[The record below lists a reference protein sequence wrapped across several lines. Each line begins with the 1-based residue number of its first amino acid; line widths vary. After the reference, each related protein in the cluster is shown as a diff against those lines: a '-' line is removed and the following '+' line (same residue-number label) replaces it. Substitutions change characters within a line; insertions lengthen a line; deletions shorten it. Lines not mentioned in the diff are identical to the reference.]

1 MNYEEL
7 VHRILHRVDEL
18 AYVANHEDIDPDQ
31 KPYLHAIGE
40 ALSEPSR
47 TARELRQMAQG
58 FYDEGRIDKVM
69 LHSALHVI
77 AASPKV
83 QDPQEAARQVALQE
97 LAAYEVGG
105 RWLAANLASVDRH
118 RGVLAFNLD
127 QLEIALDYFSRAF
140 ERQRIPGNVGNVL
153 ATLLRLGEIAEARD
167 LHRQVQSAFPPY
179 FTREL
184 ERLIGL
190 DPDLALLRKEDHR

>member
-31 KPYLHAIGE
+31 KPYMHAIGK
-40 ALSEPSR
+40 ALSEPGR
-47 TARELRQMAQG
+47 TARELRQLAQG
-58 FYDEGRIDKVM
+58 FFDEGCIDKVM

-97 LAAYEVGG
+97 LASYEVGG
-105 RWLAANLASVDRH
+105 PWLSANLASVDRH
-118 RGVLAFNLD
+118 RGVLAFSLD
-127 QLEIALDYFSRAF
+127 QFEIALDYFSRAF

-153 ATLLRLGEIAEARD
+153 ATMLRLGEIPEARD
-167 LHRQVQSAFPPY
+167 LHRQVVSAFPPA

-184 ERLIGL
+184 ERLIAL